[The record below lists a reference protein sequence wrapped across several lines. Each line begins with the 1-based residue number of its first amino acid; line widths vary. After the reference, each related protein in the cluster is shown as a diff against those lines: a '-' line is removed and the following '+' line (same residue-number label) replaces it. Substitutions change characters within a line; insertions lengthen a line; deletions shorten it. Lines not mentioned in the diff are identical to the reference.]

1 MQSCSHPAAECEVL
15 FPAFDYISGETFQ
28 VARCRTCAQVVTTPV
43 PADIGKYYPAGYY
56 GDKQGRRFPAVMEWL
71 QEKLYAWR
79 SGQVLRR
86 LQRKNAKVL
95 DIGCG
100 RGLLLRAFQ
109 RNGCDVTGT
118 EFSEGA
124 GRFAREVLKLP
135 VRVGLLRELNFPDNS
150 FDVVVM
156 WHVLEHVSDPRP
168 TVAEVSRILRPGG
181 LFLVAV
187 PDFGSL
193 EARLTKAGWFHLD
206 CPRHLSHH
214 TRASLARILG
224 EAGLSPTW
232 VSSLAPEYDT
242 FSFVQSL
249 LNWLGGRPNL
259 LYNWLRGQ
267 RAKVIGGKKAYGSA
281 VATLLL
287 TPVLGVISL
296 PATLLLALLGQGATL
311 TITAVKKS
319 PPRKLP

>member
-1 MQSCSHPAAECEVL
+1 MQPCPHPAAECEVL
-15 FPAFDYISGETFQ
+15 FPAFDYISGELFQ
-28 VARCRTCAQVVTTPV
+28 VARCRSCAQVVTLPV

-56 GDKQGRRFPAVMEWL
+56 GDQQGRRFPAVVEWL

-86 LQRKNAKVL
+86 LKRKNAKVL

-118 EFSEGA
+118 EFSDDA
-124 GRFAREVLKLP
+124 CRFAREVLKLP
-135 VRVGLLRELNFPDNS
+135 VRVGGLQELNFPENS
-150 FDVVVM
+150 FDVVTM

-168 TVAEVSRILRPGG
+168 TLAEVSRILKPGG

-187 PDFGSL
+187 PNFGSP
-193 EARLTKAGWFHLD
+193 EARLTQAGWFHLD

-214 TRASLARILG
+214 THESLSRILG
-224 EAGLSPTW
+224 EADLSPAW
-232 VSSLAPEYDT
+232 VSFLAPEYDN

-249 LNWLGGRPNL
+249 LNWLGVRSNL

-267 RAKVIGGKKAYGSA
+267 RAKVIGGKKAYGSG
-281 VATLLL
+281 VVTVLLA
-287 TPVLGVISL
+287 PVLSAISL
-296 PATLLLALLGQGATL
+296 PATLLLALLGRGATL
-311 TITAVKKS
+311 TITAVKKPS
-319 PPRKLP
+319 ARKLP